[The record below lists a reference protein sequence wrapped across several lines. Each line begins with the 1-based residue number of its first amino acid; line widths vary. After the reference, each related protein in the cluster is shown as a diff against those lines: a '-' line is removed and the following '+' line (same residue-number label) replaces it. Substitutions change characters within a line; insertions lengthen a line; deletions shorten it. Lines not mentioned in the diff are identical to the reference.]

1 MNNKWFWRLLLIIS
15 TILFIYS
22 IFSKHVYLSIL
33 DLILVL
39 IVNYKGRTTLFKDYD
54 KMQEERK
61 KFLNERRKI

>member
-22 IFSKHVYLSIL
+22 IFSKHVNLSIL
-33 DLILVL
+33 DLIFVL
-39 IVNYKGRTTLFKDYD
+39 IVNYKGSNTLFKDYD

-61 KFLNERRKI
+61 KF